1 MQLGMFVSVSHP
13 FYKVLHPLREKAPHV
28 QVDDYVS
35 SLPATPEVASTT
47 STQEQIERPM
57 TKGERLGA

>member
-1 MQLGMFVSVSHP
+1 M
-13 FYKVLHPLREKAPHV
+13 V

-47 STQEQIERPM
+47 SIQEQIERPM
-57 TKGERLGA
+57 TKGEILRA